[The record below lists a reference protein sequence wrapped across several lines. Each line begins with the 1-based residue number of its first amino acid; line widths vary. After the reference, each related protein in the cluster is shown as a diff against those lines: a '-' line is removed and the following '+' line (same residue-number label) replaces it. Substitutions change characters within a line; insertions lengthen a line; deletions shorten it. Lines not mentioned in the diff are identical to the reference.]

1 MKVAVTY
8 TTCDETVNV
17 TSILLLLAFKF
28 FKLNLHSTRSS
39 VSFIRNTCL
48 DVFRA
53 HVIENAFIL
62 IDKMKLLRKRIL
74 QEVPGLLQIYS
85 HLQGH
90 SPFPFPQGNQ
100 NG

>member
-1 MKVAVTY
+1 MQVAVTY

-28 FKLNLHSTRSS
+28 SKLNLHSTRSS
-39 VSFIRNTCL
+39 VSLIRNTCL

-62 IDKMKLLRKRIL
+62 IVKMKLLCKRIL

-85 HLQGH
+85 HLLGH
-90 SPFPFPQGNQ
+90 SSFPFPQGKQ
-100 NG
+100 YG